1 MISPQHADI
10 DRPAIRRLTHPAGA
24 TMPDMIS
31 ATFAAML
38 AISGVGYLLLPKDAR
53 VPMQWDLAGKPT
65 WKAPKLIAVLFSPI
79 LSLFVLSAFS
89 FASASN
95 PQKVEAILPLVAGAF
110 LVVHVLHLALAQ
122 WHFNANK
129 S

>member
-1 MISPQHADI
+1 
-10 DRPAIRRLTHPAGA
+10 
-24 TMPDMIS
+24 MPDMIC
-31 ATFAAML
+31 AAFAAML
-38 AISGVGYLLLPKDAR
+38 AISGVAYLLLPRGAR

-65 WKAPKLIAVLFSPI
+65 WTAPKLIAVLFSPI
-79 LSLFVLSAFS
+79 LSLFVLLGTS

-95 PQKVEAILPLVAGAF
+95 PQKVEAILVLIAGVF